1 LWVVD
6 PRGRDTNLATVTDD
20 RALFGA
26 YPLADGEDTD
36 AETFGSLSESEQWLY
51 W

>member
-1 LWVVD
+1 
-6 PRGRDTNLATVTDD
+6 
-20 RALFGA
+20 
-26 YPLADGEDTD
+26 LADGEDTD